1 MIFEWLGYGDSDDG
15 AMFER
20 NIVND
25 CVQVYK
31 WLQEKTNSPIYVWGH
46 SLGTALAVSTLAE
59 LKTSSNVTGLVLE
72 AAFTSFRDELYHH
85 PNIKVC
91 FTVIL

>member
-31 WLQEKTNSPIYVWGH
+31 WLQERTNSPIYVWGH